1 MKSFHSLNMTKR
13 RKKHIGVFIQSSV
26 SRIPRLPD
34 LPLLPVQ
41 LERLRA
47 PRLSPSASHATNA
60 SNIST
65 WWPSFEL
72 TMSVSASRV

>member
-47 PRLSPSASHATNA
+47 PRLSFRVHHMPLMPVIFLLGGRL
-60 SNIST
+60 SN
-65 WWPSFEL
+65 
-72 TMSVSASRV
+72 